1 MAPADDR
8 RWYGTACP
16 HCGLS
21 NSVHRSDQEEVR
33 FACHG
38 CGSAIRSGPPAP
50 TQLELDCA
58 ALTRCLELPVMKRI
72 DAAAAAALL
81 ADAFDGVVVT
91 GRGCQGYEVVG

>member
-1 MAPADDR
+1 M
-8 RWYGTACP
+8 
-16 HCGLS
+16 
-21 NSVHRSDQEEVR
+21 
-33 FACHG
+33 
-38 CGSAIRSGPPAP
+38 
-50 TQLELDCA
+50 ELDCA